1 MALIPSKDEIDI
13 ATRSNWLNIKQMVEF
28 LGISYTTL
36 LAMWKEDKTDDSR
49 RLPYIGEGK
58 SSRYYLPLF
67 ETYKSKDMDL
77 VNKLVKE
84 MVEK

>member
-36 LAMWKEDKTDDSR
+36 LAM
-49 RLPYIGEGK
+49 
-58 SSRYYLPLF
+58 
-67 ETYKSKDMDL
+67 
-77 VNKLVKE
+77 
-84 MVEK
+84 